1 MKIKELYVE
10 NFGKL
15 SQYKLSLSDGL
26 NSFVEDNG
34 YGKTTLSVF
43 IKAMLYGFD
52 DTRKHSLDE
61 NDRKKYTP
69 WQGGAFGGYLV
80 FTANGIDYRVERTFG
95 QKASDDTYNL
105 YNLNTGRVSNDF
117 SASLGEE
124 LFGIDSDGFE
134 RTVFLSEKNLSGKNT
149 NQSISAKLSN
159 LVGTEGDIGGFDE
172 AIKLLDERR
181 KFYQKRGGAGEI
193 KDVEYEISELEEK
206 IRLLYEK
213 RGMSAESEAKI
224 AQLSEKI
231 ALIKEKKKVILEK
244 EHKEQLENE
253 KRGYEIQY
261 NEMLGAL
268 KIDEDRE
275 NELLSFFKEKIPSNA
290 EVALAAESDSE
301 IKRLRRTLSDIGE
314 NLELNE
320 LKSFFKNKTTAS
332 ECEKMRATAK
342 HISESRA
349 TTFANSA
356 TPNIQSPFK
365 RIPSV
370 NEINRH
376 IAELN
381 AHTTKKRSSNLAL
394 SFIGLILTGIGL
406 TAGFLFNT
414 TLFILAGIGFLLTFV
429 GVLPI
434 FAKKASGKHL
444 QCNEL
449 AKAFVREIYGTRE
462 FNSTLSAL
470 EVMKSEL
477 EAYERSSSAAA
488 LIKQE
493 KEAFAQS
500 IIMAERELREFLEK
514 FPDADGLTPEE
525 KADVIAYKQ
534 RRYEI
539 LVEFEAEK
547 ENERENCK
555 EKIKKHAEKLKSF
568 ISLFPTKTDDPISE
582 IRRNLAEFEV
592 IRSSL
597 TRRRGDAERF
607 ASSHGIALMPRATL
621 LSQKNVTNDFS
632 GELRAIEDELLTAE
646 REKARL
652 ETDYSIYVRE
662 IDTIEELEEKLR
674 EKREKIQ
681 LFRDNLSIITKT
693 KDMLAKSRDSMT
705 SKYLESTKRG
715 FERYLAMIDE
725 ATAEFTIDTS
735 FTIMK
740 TDLGK
745 SRQAEAYSRG
755 TRDMHSLAMRL
766 ALIDSLYGTEAPPII
781 LDDPFIAFDDR
792 HVERASAVLKKI
804 AHDKQIL
811 YFTCSKSRKV
821 KY

>member
-43 IKAMLYGFD
+43 IKAMIYGFD

-80 FTANGIDYRVERTFG
+80 FSVNGIDYRVERTFG

-124 LFGIDSDGFE
+124 LFGIDADGFE

-213 RGMSAESEAKI
+213 RGMSAESEAEI
-224 AQLSEKI
+224 AKLSEKI
-231 ALIKEKKKVILEK
+231 ALIKDKKKLILEK
-244 EHKEQLENE
+244 EHKEKLENE

-261 NEMLGAL
+261 NDMLGAL

-275 NELLSFFKEKIPSNA
+275 TELLQFFREKLPSNA

-332 ECEKMRATAK
+332 ECEKMRASARY
-342 HISESRA
+342 ISESRA
-349 TTFANSA
+349 TSFASTA
-356 TPNIQSPFK
+356 TPTVQSPFK
-365 RIPSV
+365 RIPAI
-370 NEINRH
+370 NEINSH

-381 AHTTKKRSSNLAL
+381 AHAAKKRSSNLAL
-394 SFIGLILTGIGL
+394 SFIGLILAGIGL
-406 TAGFLFNT
+406 TAGFLFNA

-429 GVLPI
+429 GILPV
-434 FAKKASGKHL
+434 FAKKSSGKHL

-449 AKAFVREIYGTRE
+449 ASAFVREIYGTRE
-462 FNSTLSAL
+462 FHSTLSAL

-477 EAYERSSSAAA
+477 EAYERHFGEAN
-488 LIKQE
+488 LVKQE
-493 KEAFAQS
+493 KEALSQS
-500 IIMAERELREFLEK
+500 IIVAERELREFLEK
-514 FPDADGLTPEE
+514 FPDADGLTLEE

-539 LVEFEAEK
+539 LIEFEAEK
-547 ENERENCK
+547 ENERESCK
-555 EKIKKHAEKLKSF
+555 EKIKKHEEKLKSF
-568 ISLFPTKTDDPISE
+568 VSLFPIKTDDPISE
-582 IRRNLAEFEV
+582 IRRNLAEYEV
-592 IRSSL
+592 IRISL

-607 ASSHGIALMPRATL
+607 ASSHGIALVPRTTP
-621 LSQKNVTNDFS
+621 LSHNNAINDFS
-632 GELRAIEDELLTAE
+632 GELRAIEEELLTAE

-674 EKREKIQ
+674 EKKEKIQ
-681 LFRDNLSIITKT
+681 LFRDNLAIITKT

-705 SKYLESTKRG
+705 SKYLETTKRG
-715 FERYLAMIDE
+715 FEHYLTLIDE

-755 TRDMHSLAMRL
+755 TRDMHALAMRL

-804 AHDKQIL
+804 AHEKQIL